1 MIPQEFFGI
10 GASELVLLLVL
21 GVIMF
26 GPEKL
31 PQLSR
36 KAARVVHF
44 VRVFANQAMGSLRDE
59 LGPEYKDLQ
68 LSDLNPKTLV
78 RKTLLADIED
88 DIVEIKRDL
97 DGVRNDLTGAASDIN
112 GEVRSAKPVISAAPV
127 TAKDGAPEEST
138 PGTGTAQAQASSS
151 PNARDKHIP
160 WDDEAT

>member
-1 MIPQEFFGI
+1 MIPHEIFGI

-31 PQLSR
+31 PEISR
-36 KAARVVHF
+36 KAARVVHA
-44 VRVFANQAMGSLRDE
+44 VRLLVNQAMGSLREE

-68 LSDLNPKTLV
+68 LADLNPKTLV

-88 DIVEIKRDL
+88 DIDDIKREL
-97 DGVRNDLTGAASDIN
+97 DGVRADLTGAASDVN
-112 GEVRSAKPVISAAPV
+112 HELGAKNSP
-127 TAKDGAPEEST
+127 TAG
-138 PGTGTAQAQASSS
+138 SSS
-151 PNARDKHIP
+151 GAGAAAAAAAHPEPHQMVVP